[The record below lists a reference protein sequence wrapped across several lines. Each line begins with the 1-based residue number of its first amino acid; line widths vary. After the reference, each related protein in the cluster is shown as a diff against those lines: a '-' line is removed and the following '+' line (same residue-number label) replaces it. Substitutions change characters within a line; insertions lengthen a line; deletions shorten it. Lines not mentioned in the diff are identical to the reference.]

1 MNTVRSLLVLLLLFG
16 LAGCDSASDK
26 PPKAPAPA
34 PVTPA
39 PVAPPLPAPPAV
51 VPPPAPAPP
60 APPQEVAPVAPRRA
74 EPRSLPAPPAPPA
87 EAPAAVPRAPLDLSL
102 PSDLR
107 ERFPQP
113 SGTLESPAEPQ
124 PLLPPLFEQPNAMQ
138 QNSFELGGRLI
149 TNEPGQADEDNWHSV
164 EGAELQLQFRR

>member
-1 MNTVRSLLVLLLLFG
+1 MNSVRSLLVLLLLFG

-60 APPQEVAPVAPRRA
+60 SPPQEVAPRRA
-74 EPRSLPAPPAPPA
+74 EPRSVPAPPAPPA
-87 EAPAAVPRAPLDLSL
+87 EAPAAVPREPLDLSL
-102 PSDLR
+102 PSDML
-107 ERFPQP
+107 ERFPQ
-113 SGTLESPAEPQ
+113 SRGTLESPAEPQ
-124 PLLPPLFEQPNAMQ
+124 PLLPPLFEQPNEMQ

-149 TNEPGQADEDNWHSV
+149 TNEQAEEDEDSWHSV